1 MIKQAFRGYLPIGVQ
16 HDRIELGL
24 RHIQQLDPQPA
35 AMPYVGRPEEAIGL
49 RLDHLLLDTVG
60 RRAPDR
66 QPAILVMIIEEH
78 HEASFARDEEGRA
91 AVADPLRGLR
101 PAQCRGPDHPQ
112 RPGDIGASIG
122 RNSSIQRSK
131 TT

>member
-66 QPAILVMIIEEH
+66 QPAILVVIIEEH
-78 HEASFARDEEGRA
+78 HEASFAPDEEGWA
-91 AVADPLRGLR
+91 AVAEP
-101 PAQCRGPDHPQ
+101 P
-112 RPGDIGASIG
+112 SIRFEDYPTEVG
-122 RNSSIQRSK
+122 KREIRVSDAAARLANALHLHLD
-131 TT
+131 